1 MKSLINFLLIFLLIL
16 SCTNS
21 NYTVFDFKTN
31 INLKT
36 LTDDNY
42 MKIKFDQTI
51 YTEVKFGEPNQ
62 IIPMTIKTWQYP
74 TFIVSNDTTEDI
86 KVKFY
91 PLNSLTFNKEYDNLI
106 TGLFTYDFTKGYL
119 SRETMHIS
127 SPVNGFLFML
137 ATDMNVGVKNIS
149 GEIGLA
155 KENTEKTQLL
165 PQRTHF
171 IDQLLEQNI
180 ISKKIFGFTYDSEYE
195 GRLIFGAYLYEVEP
209 NYKEKD
215 INEFDIDTDVPDVNN
230 NKWMMKFFFQ
240 CLSGEDHKIIY
251 EEKSYGF
258 FFIESELIIGSTAF
272 QKNFTKGYFSER
284 NCQNE
289 TVVASSHFTAYYCT
303 EESQFA
309 DFPNITFK
317 YPGKYNFTFTKD
329 ELFVKRGNKYYF
341 QIVFQIFVDDVI
353 VPSWKIGQIFFRKYS
368 VFFKQEDRG
377 YKMSY
382 YLTQKFKK
390 SSSGLST
397 QTIVIIVLSSVLGL
411 LIIGIIVY
419 FVRFFPKR
427 KKKRANELADD
438 YEYNSEEKETTEKKE
453 NFLVNE

>member
-127 SPVNGFLFML
+127 SPVNDFLFML

-272 QKNFTKGYFSER
+272 QKNFTKGYFLER

-289 TVVASSHFTAYYCT
+289 TVVASSHFTAYYC
-303 EESQFA
+303 
-309 DFPNITFK
+309 P
-317 YPGKYNFTFTKD
+317 
-329 ELFVKRGNKYYF
+329 VR
-341 QIVFQIFVDDVI
+341 
-353 VPSWKIGQIFFRKYS
+353 
-368 VFFKQEDRG
+368 
-377 YKMSY
+377 
-382 YLTQKFKK
+382 LTCK
-390 SSSGLST
+390 
-397 QTIVIIVLSSVLGL
+397 
-411 LIIGIIVY
+411 
-419 FVRFFPKR
+419 
-427 KKKRANELADD
+427 
-438 YEYNSEEKETTEKKE
+438 
-453 NFLVNE
+453 